1 MDIGIRVQDLNAWF
15 GTTHALHSINLDIP
29 ARQATAIIGPSGCG
43 KSTFVRCLN
52 RMHEEVPDARVTG
65 NVLVDGIDIYARSIN
80 PRYVR
85 QHIGM
90 VFQQPNVLPTRSIFD
105 NVAMGPRINGMA
117 HGSALKELVERSLHQ
132 AALWDEVKEKLD
144 APATQLSGGQQQRL
158 CIARTIANQP
168 QILLM
173 DEPCSALDPISTLQV
188 EELIDQLKE
197 SYTIIIVTHNMS
209 QAGRVADRTVFFLLG
224 KLIEEAETEQ
234 LFSHPQKKETEDYIS
249 GRFG

>member
-1 MDIGIRVQDLNAWF
+1 MAFTVQHLDAWY
-15 GTTHALHSINLDIP
+15 GRKQALFDINLSMEP
-29 ARQATAIIGPSGCG
+29 RTVTAMIGPSGCG

-52 RMHEEVPDARVTG
+52 RMHEEIPDARVTG
-65 NVLVDGIDIYARSIN
+65 TVVVDGFDIYARSIK
-80 PRYVR
+80 PRQVR
-85 QHIGM
+85 EHIGM

-105 NVAMGPRINGMA
+105 NVAMGPRINGTA
-117 HGSALKELVERSLHQ
+117 HGSELKERVESSLQQ
-132 AALWDEVKEKLD
+132 AALWEEVKDMLD
-144 APATQLSGGQQQRL
+144 SPATYLSGGQQQRL
-158 CIARTIANQP
+158 CIARAVANKP

-224 KLIEEAETEQ
+224 KLIEEGETQQ

>member
-1 MDIGIRVQDLNAWF
+1 MSFTVEHLNAWY
-15 GTTHALHSINLDIP
+15 GRKQALYDVNLTVEPQSI
-29 ARQATAIIGPSGCG
+29 TALIGPSGCG

-168 QILLM
+168 QIVLM
-173 DEPCSALDPISTLQV
+173 DEPASALDPISTLQI
-188 EELIDQLKE
+188 EELISELKQT
-197 SYTIIIVTHNMS
+197 YTIIIVTHNMQ
-209 QAGRVADRTVFFLLG
+209 QAGRVADRTVFFLSG
-224 KLIEEAETEQ
+224 HIVEEGETAT
-234 LFSHPQKKETEDYIS
+234 LFSHPQKEETEHYVT

>member
-1 MDIGIRVQDLNAWF
+1 MSFTVEHLDAWY
-15 GTTHALHSINLDIP
+15 GRKQALYDVNLTVEP
-29 ARQATAIIGPSGCG
+29 RSVTALIGPSGCG

-65 NVLVDGIDIYARSIN
+65 KVLVDGIDIYARSIN

-117 HGSALKELVERSLHQ
+117 HGPALKELVEQSLHQ
-132 AALWDEVKEKLD
+132 AALWDEVKDKLD
-144 APATQLSGGQQQRL
+144 ASATQLSGGQQQRL

-168 QILLM
+168 QIVLM
-173 DEPCSALDPISTLQV
+173 DEPASALDPISTLQV

-197 SYTIIIVTHNMS
+197 SYTIIIVTHNMQ
-209 QAGRVADRTVFFLLG
+209 QAGRVADRTVFFLSG
-224 KLIEEAETEQ
+224 HIVEEGETAT
-234 LFSHPQKKETEDYIS
+234 LFSHPQKEETEYYVA